1 MNEKIIH
8 AISALGYTAKDLL
21 SITRRDDQATST
33 AHKVLKVIDSLLDSL
48 GEASPTQSARL
59 ADEAMSVVNIAGGS
73 AAARE
78 AEQRA
83 LEASF
88 AAPSVT
94 QDRIN
99 ELLARVTYRYEH
111 PEGATATFAH
121 AFLDDEFYL
130 ATGFS
135 ACVSPENYNQ
145 AIGEKYAG
153 RNALE
158 KATGKLWELEGYAL
172 FQRLRDPRCS
182 GSTCGP
188 VTTLEAR

>member
-1 MNEKIIH
+1 MNERHIH
-8 AISALGYTAKDLL
+8 EIGSLSHSANALL
-21 SITRRDDQATST
+21 LARDDKAKAT
-33 AHKVLKVIDSLLDSL
+33 AHLLLERIDQLLGVNAVLVNADSTVPDVI
-48 GEASPTQSARL
+48 
-59 ADEAMSVVNIAGGS
+59 M
-73 AAARE
+73 RE

-83 LEASF
+83 LESSF
-88 AAPSVT
+88 TAPSVT

-111 PEGATATFAH
+111 PEGTTATFAH
-121 AFLDDEFYL
+121 AFLDGEFYL

-135 ACVSPENYNQ
+135 ACVSPENYSR

-153 RNALE
+153 RQAQE

-172 FQRLRDPRCS
+172 FQRLREPRCS

>member
-1 MNEKIIH
+1 MHEKTIQ
-8 AISALGYTAKDLL
+8 AISTLGYTAKDLL
-21 SITRRDDQATST
+21 CVIPQDDKAKAT
-33 AHKVLKVIDSLLDSL
+33 AHRILARIDELLDGGAQL
-48 GEASPTQSARL
+48 G
-59 ADEAMSVVNIAGGS
+59 AGAKLGGQMRTVLS
-73 AAARE
+73 GDRE

-83 LEASF
+83 LEAVF
-88 AAPSVT
+88 TAPSVT

-111 PEGATATFAH
+111 PEGTTATFAH

-135 ACVSPENYNQ
+135 ACVSPENYSR

-153 RNALE
+153 RQAQE

-172 FQRLRDPRCS
+172 FQRLREPRCS